1 MIKRKNPYKP
11 ELDWRVAL
19 ENVKVTKED
28 IERNLEKVKEG
39 EALDIPLIL
48 LDRDFKKKY
57 FSREWNKYYKK
68 TDKGKGG
75 DVYGKR

>member
-48 LDRDFKKKY
+48 LDKDFKKKY
-57 FSREWNKYYKK
+57 FNREYQKDYKK
-68 TDKGKGG
+68 TDKGKG
-75 DVYGKR
+75 DETK